1 MLKRRN
7 KKKCLYKIRSLILS
21 LMQRLFM
28 KIEYFKKKRSLFT
41 MMKFIPFF
49 DRNYFHDF
57 VLYNLAFKKP
67 KWMTF

>member
-1 MLKRRN
+1 
-7 KKKCLYKIRSLILS
+7 
-21 LMQRLFM
+21 M
-28 KIEYFKKKRSLFT
+28 KIKYFKKKRSLFT

-67 KWMTF
+67 KWTTF

>member
-7 KKKCLYKIRSLILS
+7 KKKCLYKNRSFILS
-21 LMQRLFM
+21 LMKRLFM

-49 DRNYFHDF
+49 DRNYSHGFCS
-57 VLYNLAFKKP
+57 L
-67 KWMTF
+67 